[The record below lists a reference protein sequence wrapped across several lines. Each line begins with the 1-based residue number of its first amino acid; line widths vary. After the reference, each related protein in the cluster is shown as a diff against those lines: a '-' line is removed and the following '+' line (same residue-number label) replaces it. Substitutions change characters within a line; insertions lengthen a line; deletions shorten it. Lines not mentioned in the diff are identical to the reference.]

1 MSKAG
6 GEAERRRRARARKA
20 AAAPATA
27 APMKPW
33 WPEIEAALVDCLDP
47 ANHKVCPEGGG
58 EHDWYKPNPRPAD
71 HKYEC
76 AACGHY
82 DLDDYR

>member
-1 MSKAG
+1 MSRAAR
-6 GEAERRRRARARKA
+6 EAERRRRARTRKA
-20 AAAPATA
+20 ATATPAT
-27 APMKPW
+27 PLPPRW
-33 WPEIEAALVDCLDP
+33 WQVEAALVDCPDP
-47 ANHKVCPEGGG
+47 ANHKACPKGG
-58 EHDWYKPNPRPAD
+58 EHDWRKPNPRPAD

>member
-1 MSKAG
+1 M
-6 GEAERRRRARARKA
+6 
-20 AAAPATA
+20 AAPAVA
-27 APMKPW
+27 VRPW

-47 ANHKVCPEGGG
+47 AKHKVCPTGGG
-58 EHDWYKPNPRPAD
+58 EHDWHKPNPRPAD

>member
-1 MSKAG
+1 LSKAA

-20 AAAPATA
+20 QEAVPVVAVSPR
-27 APMKPW
+27 
-33 WPEIEAALVDCLDP
+33 WPELESALEDCPDP
-47 ANHKVCPEGGG
+47 ANHKVCPKSSGG
-58 EHDWYKPNPRPAD
+58 HDWYKPHPRPED

-76 AACGHY
+76 LQCGHY

>member
-1 MSKAG
+1 M
-6 GEAERRRRARARKA
+6 
-20 AAAPATA
+20 
-27 APMKPW
+27 
-33 WPEIEAALVDCLDP
+33 DCLDP
-47 ANHKVCPEGGG
+47 AKHKVCPTGGG
-58 EHDWYKPNPRPAD
+58 EHDWHKPNPRPAD